1 MATKSKSTLG
11 LGGMRLK
18 GQEATL
24 DDLDWQILRLLQE
37 NAKQTY
43 TEIGNKLNVAHSTVY
58 DRIQKMEEY
67 GFIKKYEAI
76 VDSEKMRISQ
86 ITAQMT
92 IRTDPKETE
101 SIAKKLTKFSQVLEV
116 STSFSE
122 ELVIIAKVVAQD
134 QAELH
139 SFIAKSIAPLPGV
152 LRIRTAI
159 VTKKYKEERFS
170 LASRENYSKKK
181 E

>member
-1 MATKSKSTLG
+1 MKS
-11 LGGMRLK
+11 K
-18 GQEATL
+18 GQERTL
-24 DDLDWQILRLLQE
+24 DDLDRQILRFLQE

-43 TEIGNKLNVAHSTVY
+43 TEIGSKLKVAHSTVY
-58 DRIQKMEEY
+58 DRIQKMEEN
-67 GFIKKYEAI
+67 GIIKKYEVV
-76 VDSEKMRISQ
+76 VDREKMGIPL
-86 ITAQMT
+86 ITAQMNIT
-92 IRTDPKETE
+92 TDPKETE
-101 SIAKKLTKFSQVLEV
+101 NIAKKLTNFSQVLEV

-122 ELVIIAKVVAQD
+122 ELVILAEVVAKD

-170 LASRENYSKKK
+170 LPTREKRLRKK

>member
-1 MATKSKSTLG
+1 MK
-11 LGGMRLK
+11 LK

-24 DDLDWQILRLLQE
+24 DDLDWQILCLLQE

-43 TEIGNKLNVAHSTVY
+43 TEIGNKLNIAHSTVY
-58 DRIQKMEEY
+58 DRIQKMEEL
-67 GFIKKYEAI
+67 GVIKKYEAV
-76 VDSEKMRISQ
+76 VDSEKLGMTQ
-86 ITAQMT
+86 ITAQMIIT
-92 IRTDPKETE
+92 TDPKETE
-101 SIAKKLTKFSQVLEV
+101 NVAKKLEKFSQVLEV

-134 QAELH
+134 QGALH
-139 SFIAKSIAPLPGV
+139 SFIAKSIAPLTGV

-170 LASRENYSKKK
+170 LFSRQNASK
-181 E
+181 EKE

>member
-1 MATKSKSTLG
+1 
-11 LGGMRLK
+11 MRSK
-18 GQEATL
+18 GQEVTL
-24 DDLDWQILRLLQE
+24 DNLDWQILRLLQE

-43 TEIGNKLNVAHSTVY
+43 TQIGGKLKIAHSTVY
-58 DRIQKMEEY
+58 DRIQKMEKY
-67 GFIKKYEAI
+67 GLIKKYEAV
-76 VDSEKMRISQ
+76 VDLEKIGIAH
-86 ITAQMT
+86 ITGQMIIT
-92 IRTDPKETE
+92 TDPKETE
-101 SIAKKLTKFSQVLEV
+101 NIADKLTRFSQVLEV

-134 QAELH
+134 QAKLH

-159 VTKKYKEERFS
+159 VTKKYKEERYS
-170 LASRENYSKKK
+170 LASGGKTSKRK

>member
-1 MATKSKSTLG
+1 
-11 LGGMRLK
+11 
-18 GQEATL
+18 L

-43 TEIGNKLNVAHSTVY
+43 TEIGSRLNIAHSTVY

-67 GFIKKYEAI
+67 GFIKKYEI
-76 VDSEKMRISQ
+76 VVDPEKIGMSQ

-92 IRTDPKETE
+92 ITADPRETE
-101 SIAKKLTKFSQVLEV
+101 SIAKKLAKFSEVLEV

-134 QAELH
+134 QGQLH

-159 VTKKYKEERFS
+159 VTKRYKEERFC
-170 LASRENYSKKK
+170 LASRENAFKRRNNL
-181 E
+181 

>member
-1 MATKSKSTLG
+1 MKSKT
-11 LGGMRLK
+11 
-18 GQEATL
+18 QEISL
-24 DDLDWQILRLLQE
+24 DDLDRQILRLLQE

-43 TEIGNKLNVAHSTVY
+43 SEIGAKLNVAHSTVY
-58 DRIQKMEEY
+58 DRIQKMEHG
-67 GFIKKYEAI
+67 GFITKYEAM
-76 VDSEKMRISQ
+76 VDAERMGIPL

-92 IRTDPKETE
+92 ITADPKVTE
-101 SIAKKLTKFSQVLEV
+101 NIAVKMARFGQVLEV

-122 ELVIIAKVVAQD
+122 ELVIIAKVVAKD

-139 SFIAKSIAPLPGV
+139 SFVAQSVAPLPGV

-170 LASRENYSKKK
+170 VGQEKKFSRLK

>member
-1 MATKSKSTLG
+1 MKSKT
-11 LGGMRLK
+11 
-18 GQEATL
+18 QEISL
-24 DDLDWQILRLLQE
+24 DDLDKQILRLLQE

-43 TEIGNKLNVAHSTVY
+43 SEIGAKLNVAHSTVY
-58 DRIQKMEEY
+58 DRIQKMEHG
-67 GFIKKYEAI
+67 GFITKYEAM
-76 VDSEKMRISQ
+76 VDAERMGIPL

-92 IRTDPKETE
+92 ITADPKETE
-101 SIAKKLTKFSQVLEV
+101 KIAVKMARFGQVLEV

-122 ELVIIAKVVAQD
+122 ELVIIAKVVAKD

-139 SFIAKSIAPLPGV
+139 SFIAGSVAPLPGV

-170 LASRENYSKKK
+170 IGQENKFSRLK

>member
-1 MATKSKSTLG
+1 MKSKT
-11 LGGMRLK
+11 
-18 GQEATL
+18 QEISI
-24 DDLDWQILRLLQE
+24 DDLDRQILRLLQE

-43 TEIGNKLNVAHSTVY
+43 SEIGAKLNVAHSTVY
-58 DRIQKMEEY
+58 DRIQKMEHG
-67 GFIKKYEAI
+67 GFITKYEAI
-76 VDSEKMRISQ
+76 VDAERMGIPL

-92 IRTDPKETE
+92 ITADPKETE
-101 SIAKKLTKFSQVLEV
+101 NIALKMTRFGQVLEV

-122 ELVIIAKVVAQD
+122 ELVIIAKVVAKD

-139 SFIAKSIAPLPGV
+139 SFIARSVAPLPGV

-159 VTKKYKEERFS
+159 VTKKYKDERFS
-170 LASRENYSKKK
+170 VGQDKKFSRLK

>member
-1 MATKSKSTLG
+1 MKSKT
-11 LGGMRLK
+11 
-18 GQEATL
+18 QEISL
-24 DDLDWQILRLLQE
+24 DDLDKQILRLLQE

-43 TEIGNKLNVAHSTVY
+43 SEIGAKLNVAHSTVY
-58 DRIQKMEEY
+58 DRIQKMEHG
-67 GFIKKYEAI
+67 GFITKYEAM
-76 VDSEKMRISQ
+76 VDAERMGIPL

-92 IRTDPKETE
+92 ITADPKETE
-101 SIAKKLTKFSQVLEV
+101 NIAVKMARFGQVLEV

-122 ELVIIAKVVAQD
+122 ELVIIAKVVAKD

-139 SFIAKSIAPLPGV
+139 SFIAGSVAPLPGV

-170 LASRENYSKKK
+170 IGQENKFSRLK